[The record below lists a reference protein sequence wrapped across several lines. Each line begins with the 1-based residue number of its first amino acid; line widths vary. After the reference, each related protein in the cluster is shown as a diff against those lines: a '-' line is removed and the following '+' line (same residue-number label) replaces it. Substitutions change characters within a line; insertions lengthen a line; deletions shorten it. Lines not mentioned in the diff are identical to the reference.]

1 MIRETLE
8 IGTDSIKIILNR
20 LGDIVGGVGSCYR
33 CDSCGVFLT
42 RNEFVYKKMSTVF
55 ICHECSFSEV
65 KKIQK
70 DEVEHT
76 KSIHALKCTGVYWDQ
91 PK

>member
-1 MIRETLE
+1 MIKETLQ
-8 IGTDSIKIILNR
+8 IGNDSIKIVLNR
-20 LGDIVGGVGSCYR
+20 LGDIVGEVGSCYR

-65 KKIQK
+65 KNIQK
-70 DEVEHT
+70 DFIEDL
-76 KSIHALKCTGVYWDQ
+76 KSKSVLKCQGIYWDQ